1 MCNTTRPHDTARDTT
16 RHDFL
21 LIPLL
26 PLAPHHKIKDNVPL
40 DNAYLAALACRFGGF
55 TMAKQFQVT
64 AENHAHVRDYL
75 TGVVNDQSRL
85 LGFLT
90 PGRRPELAA
99 ASFHESH
106 TPAALNSWVAGNL
119 SATGRTRMLTALRQ
133 RRHTSSFHT
142 WKLDQALYAK
152 VEEAA
157 RAQGKSPEAWLETI
171 TANSMRRATA

>member
-1 MCNTTRPHDTARDTT
+1 MCKTTRAHDTT
-16 RHDFL
+16 RRTTRHVFL
-21 LIPLL
+21 PNTLL

-40 DNAYLAALACRFGGF
+40 DNAYLAALARWFGGF

-75 TGVVNDQSRL
+75 TGVVNDQGRL

-99 ASFHESH
+99 VSFHESH
-106 TPAALNSWVAGNL
+106 TPAALNTWVAGNL
-119 SATGRTRMLTALRQ
+119 SSTGRTRMLNALRQ
-133 RRHTSSFHT
+133 RRHAESVYT
-142 WKLDQALYAK
+142 WKLDLALFAK